1 MDPVI
6 SFFIGF
12 FVGLLI
18 YYLVTKFFI
27 KSEKNEEL
35 EDPFKDMT
43 DVNAVKARLEELK
56 KTILDSQLAETS
68 KSNKSK
74 EDLIYILNS
83 HIDKMTSIQKFYAEW
98 IIKHDALA
106 QPRSP
111 APSPST

>member
-56 KTILDSQLAETS
+56 KNTLDSQLAETS

-74 EDLIYILNS
+74 SDLISILNKY
-83 HIDKMTSIQKFYAEW
+83 IDKMGSLQKFYAAW
-98 IIKHDALA
+98 MLTHDAPTQL
-106 QPRSP
+106 PSP
-111 APSPST
+111 APSPV